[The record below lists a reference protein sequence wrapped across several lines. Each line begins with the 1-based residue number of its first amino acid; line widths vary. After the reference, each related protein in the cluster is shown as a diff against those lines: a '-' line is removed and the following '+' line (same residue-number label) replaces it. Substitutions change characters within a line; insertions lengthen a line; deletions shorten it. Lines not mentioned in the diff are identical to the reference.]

1 MKKSIVIG
9 AGVAGIATSIRLAKK
24 GYTVEVYESNRYP
37 GGKLSAFSSEG
48 YRFDAG
54 PSLFTMPQYVDAL
67 FELCDEDPRA
77 HFTYQKKEIGCE
89 YFWPDGTRLTAFS
102 DQDSFLQEVE
112 EKLNVDPS
120 VVKNYLARA
129 KEKFDLTAELFL
141 ENSLHRWG
149 TFLTKKTIK
158 ALSRLQLFELNKS
171 LAKVNTAQLKEPHLV
186 QFYNRFATYNGS
198 SPFQTPGIMTLVQHL
213 ESEYG
218 TFVPEGGMEQISQSL
233 YLLAKRQG
241 VKFHFNQKVTEI
253 LHTKNEV
260 TAVMV
265 DKQKLFADV
274 IVSNMDIFPTYR
286 HLLPKAKAPEK
297 ILAQERSSSAVI
309 FYWGI
314 QKQFPSLD
322 LHNIFFS
329 EDYQAEFKAIFK
341 EHSLYDDPTIYV
353 NITAKDV
360 PSDAP
365 EGCENWFVMIN
376 TPADYGQDWEA
387 DIVSLRTKVLDKLE
401 ARLTTSIRQHIV
413 TEEVLTPPKIQAKT
427 QSHLGALYGASS
439 NDKMAAF
446 WRHPN
451 FSREFKNLYFCGG
464 SVHPGGGIPLC
475 LLSAKIVSDQLAPL
489 HDK

>member
-9 AGVAGIATSIRLAKK
+9 AGIAGIATSIRLAKK

-102 DQDSFLQEVE
+102 DQDRFLQEVE

-158 ALSRLQLFELNKS
+158 ALSRLPLFELNKS

-260 TAVMV
+260 TAVVV

-376 TPADYGQDWEA
+376 TPADYGQGWEA

>member
-9 AGVAGIATSIRLAKK
+9 AGIAGIATSIRLAKK

-89 YFWPDGTRLTAFS
+89 YFWPDGTRLTAFN
-102 DQDSFLQEVE
+102 DQDRFLQEVE

-158 ALSRLQLFELNKS
+158 ALSRLPLFELNKS

-260 TAVMV
+260 TAVVV

-401 ARLTTSIRQHIV
+401 VRLTTSIRQHIV

-475 LLSAKIVSDQLAPL
+475 LLSAKIVSDQLVPL

>member
-9 AGVAGIATSIRLAKK
+9 AGIAGIATSIRLAKK
-24 GYTVEVYESNRYP
+24 GYTVEVYESNAYP

-48 YRFDAG
+48 FRFDAG

-77 HFTYQKKEIGCE
+77 HFTYHKKEIGCE
-89 YFWPDGTRLTAFS
+89 YFWPDGTRLTAYS
-102 DQDSFLQEVE
+102 DQNRFLQEVE
-112 EKLNVDPS
+112 EQLNVAPK
-120 VVKNYLARA
+120 VVKKYLARA
-129 KEKFDLTAELFL
+129 KEKFDLTAALFL
-141 ENSLHRWG
+141 ENSLHRWE
-149 TFLTKKTIK
+149 TFLTKNTIK
-158 ALSRLQLFELNKS
+158 ALARLPLFELNKS

-218 TFVPEGGMEQISQSL
+218 TFIPEGGMEQISQSL
-233 YLLAKRQG
+233 YQLAKRQG
-241 VKFHFNQKVTEI
+241 VKFYFNQKVTEI
-253 LHTKNEV
+253 LHTKSEV

-265 DKQKLFADV
+265 NKQKLFADV

-314 QKQFPSLD
+314 QKQFPALD

-329 EDYQAEFKAIFK
+329 EDYQAEFNAIFN
-341 EHSLYDDPTIYV
+341 EHTLYDDPTIYV

-365 EGCENWFVMIN
+365 KGCENWFVMIN
-376 TPADYGQDWEA
+376 TPADYKQDWA
-387 DIVSLRTKVLDKLE
+387 TDIISLRTKVLDKLE
-401 ARLTTSIRQHIV
+401 ERLNTSIRPHIV
-413 TEEVLTPPKIQAKT
+413 TEEVLTPPMIEIKT

-439 NDKMAAF
+439 NNKMAAF

-451 FSREFKNLYFCGG
+451 FSREFNNLYFCGG

-475 LLSAKIVSDQLAPL
+475 LLSANIVSDQLASVT
-489 HDK
+489 

>member
-9 AGVAGIATSIRLAKK
+9 AGIAGIATSIRLAKK
-24 GYTVEVYESNRYP
+24 GYTVEVYESNSYP

-102 DQDSFLQEVE
+102 DQDRFLQEVE

-158 ALSRLQLFELNKS
+158 ALSRLPLFELNKS

-260 TAVMV
+260 TAVVV

>member
-9 AGVAGIATSIRLAKK
+9 AGIAGIATSIRLAKK

-102 DQDSFLQEVE
+102 DQDRFLKEVE

-158 ALSRLQLFELNKS
+158 ALSRLPLFELNKS

-401 ARLTTSIRQHIV
+401 VRLTTSIRKHIV

>member
-9 AGVAGIATSIRLAKK
+9 AGIAGIATSIRLAKK

-102 DQDSFLQEVE
+102 DQDRFLQEVD

-158 ALSRLQLFELNKS
+158 ALSRLPLFELNKS

-260 TAVMV
+260 TAVVV

>member
-1 MKKSIVIG
+1 MKKCIVIG
-9 AGVAGIATSIRLAKK
+9 AGIAGIATSVRLAKK
-24 GYTVEVYESNRYP
+24 GYAVEVYESNEYP
-37 GGKLSAFSSEG
+37 GGKLSAFSSKG

-67 FELCDEDPRA
+67 FTLCEEDPRA
-77 HFTYQKKEIGCE
+77 YFNYHKKEIGCE
-89 YFWPDGTRLTAFS
+89 YFWQDGTRLTAYS
-102 DQDSFLQEVE
+102 DQDRFLQEVE
-112 EKLNVDPS
+112 QKLNVAPK
-120 VVKNYLARA
+120 VVKNYLSRA

-141 ENSLHRWG
+141 ESSLHRWG
-149 TFLTKKTIK
+149 TFLTLSTIK
-158 ALSRLQLFELNKS
+158 ALARLPLFELNKS
-171 LAKVNTAQLKEPHLV
+171 LAEVNTTQLKEPHLV

-198 SPFQTPGIMTLVQHL
+198 SPYQTPGIMTLVQHL

-233 YLLAKRQG
+233 YQLAIRQG
-241 VKFHFNQKVTEI
+241 VKFHFGQKVSEI
-253 LHTKNEV
+253 MHTKNRV
-260 TAVMV
+260 TSVV
-265 DKQKLFADV
+265 VNQQKISADI

-286 HLLPKAKAPEK
+286 QLLPKAKAPER

-314 QKQFPSLD
+314 QKQFSSLD

-329 EDYQAEFKAIFK
+329 VDYKAEFEAIFK
-341 EHSLYDDPTIYV
+341 KHQLYDDPTIYI

-365 EGCENWFVMIN
+365 QGCENWFVMIN
-376 TPADYGQDWEA
+376 TPADYGQDWDNDLQLLKE
-387 DIVSLRTKVLDKLE
+387 KVLNKLE
-401 ARLTTSIRQHIV
+401 KQLATEIRSHIV
-413 TEEVLTPPKIQAKT
+413 TEEILTPPMIQAKT

-439 NDKMAAF
+439 NESMAAF

-475 LLSAKIVSDQLAPL
+475 LLSAKIVSDQLAEL
-489 HDK
+489 

>member
-9 AGVAGIATSIRLAKK
+9 AGIAGIATSIRLAKK

-102 DQDSFLQEVE
+102 DQDRFLKEVE

-158 ALSRLQLFELNKS
+158 ALSRLPLFELNKS

>member
-9 AGVAGIATSIRLAKK
+9 AGIAGIATSIRLAKK

-102 DQDSFLQEVE
+102 DQDRFLQEVE

-158 ALSRLQLFELNKS
+158 ALSRLPLFELNKS

-260 TAVMV
+260 TAVVV

>member
-1 MKKSIVIG
+1 
-9 AGVAGIATSIRLAKK
+9 
-24 GYTVEVYESNRYP
+24 
-37 GGKLSAFSSEG
+37 
-48 YRFDAG
+48 
-54 PSLFTMPQYVDAL
+54 
-67 FELCDEDPRA
+67 
-77 HFTYQKKEIGCE
+77 
-89 YFWPDGTRLTAFS
+89 
-102 DQDSFLQEVE
+102 
-112 EKLNVDPS
+112 
-120 VVKNYLARA
+120 
-129 KEKFDLTAELFL
+129 
-141 ENSLHRWG
+141 
-149 TFLTKKTIK
+149 
-158 ALSRLQLFELNKS
+158 
-171 LAKVNTAQLKEPHLV
+171 
-186 QFYNRFATYNGS
+186 
-198 SPFQTPGIMTLVQHL
+198 
-213 ESEYG
+213 
-218 TFVPEGGMEQISQSL
+218 
-233 YLLAKRQG
+233 
-241 VKFHFNQKVTEI
+241 
-253 LHTKNEV
+253 
-260 TAVMV
+260 
-265 DKQKLFADV
+265 
-274 IVSNMDIFPTYR
+274 MDIFPTYR

>member
-9 AGVAGIATSIRLAKK
+9 AGIAGIATSIRLAKK
-24 GYTVEVYESNRYP
+24 GYAVEVYESNAYA

-48 YRFDAG
+48 FRFDAG

-67 FELCDEDPRA
+67 FELCDEDPRD
-77 HFTYQKKEIGCE
+77 HFTYHKKEIGCE
-89 YFWPDGTRLTAFS
+89 YFWPDGTRLTAYS
-102 DQDSFLQEVE
+102 DQNRFLQEVE
-112 EKLNVDPS
+112 EQLNVAPK
-120 VVKNYLARA
+120 VVKKYLARA

-149 TFLTKKTIK
+149 TFLTKNTIK
-158 ALSRLQLFELNKS
+158 ALARLPLFELNKS

-218 TFVPEGGMEQISQSL
+218 TFIPEGGMEQISQSL
-233 YLLAKRQG
+233 FQLAKRQG
-241 VKFHFNQKVTEI
+241 VKFYFNQKVTEI
-253 LHTKNEV
+253 LHTKNKV

-265 DKQKLFADV
+265 NKQKLFADV

-297 ILAQERSSSAVI
+297 ILAQVRSSSAVI

-314 QKQFPSLD
+314 QKQFPALD

-329 EDYQAEFKAIFK
+329 EDYQAEFNAIFN
-341 EHSLYDDPTIYV
+341 EHALYDDPTIYV

-365 EGCENWFVMIN
+365 KDCENWFVMIN
-376 TPADYGQDWEA
+376 TPADYEQDWET

-401 ARLTTSIRQHIV
+401 KRLNTSIRSHIV
-413 TEEVLTPPKIQAKT
+413 TEEVLTPPMIETKT

-439 NDKMAAF
+439 NNKMAAF

-451 FSREFKNLYFCGG
+451 FSREFNNLYFCGG

-475 LLSAKIVSDQLAPL
+475 LLSAKIVSDQLVSVT
-489 HDK
+489 

>member
-9 AGVAGIATSIRLAKK
+9 AGIAGIATSIRLAKK
-24 GYTVEVYESNRYP
+24 GYTVEVYESNSYP

-102 DQDSFLQEVE
+102 DQDRFLQEVE

-120 VVKNYLARA
+120 VVKSYLARA

-158 ALSRLQLFELNKS
+158 ALSRLPLFELNKS

-322 LHNIFFS
+322 
-329 EDYQAEFKAIFK
+329 
-341 EHSLYDDPTIYV
+341 
-353 NITAKDV
+353 
-360 PSDAP
+360 
-365 EGCENWFVMIN
+365 
-376 TPADYGQDWEA
+376 
-387 DIVSLRTKVLDKLE
+387 
-401 ARLTTSIRQHIV
+401 
-413 TEEVLTPPKIQAKT
+413 
-427 QSHLGALYGASS
+427 
-439 NDKMAAF
+439 
-446 WRHPN
+446 
-451 FSREFKNLYFCGG
+451 
-464 SVHPGGGIPLC
+464 
-475 LLSAKIVSDQLAPL
+475 
-489 HDK
+489 

>member
-9 AGVAGIATSIRLAKK
+9 AGIAGIATSIRLAKK

-102 DQDSFLQEVE
+102 DQDRFLQEVE

-158 ALSRLQLFELNKS
+158 ALSRLPLFELNKS

-260 TAVMV
+260 TAVVV
-265 DKQKLFADV
+265 DKQKLIADV

-353 NITAKDV
+353 NISAKDV

-464 SVHPGGGIPLC
+464 SVHPGGGIQLC

>member
-1 MKKSIVIG
+1 MVYRG
-9 AGVAGIATSIRLAKK
+9 P
-24 GYTVEVYESNRYP
+24 VYESNRYP

-102 DQDSFLQEVE
+102 DQDRFLQEVE

-158 ALSRLQLFELNKS
+158 ALSRLPLFELNKS

-401 ARLTTSIRQHIV
+401 ARLTTSIRKHIV

>member
-9 AGVAGIATSIRLAKK
+9 AGIAGIATSIRLAKK

-102 DQDSFLQEVE
+102 DQDRFLQEVE

-158 ALSRLQLFELNKS
+158 ALSRLPLFELNKS

>member
-9 AGVAGIATSIRLAKK
+9 AGIAGIATSIRLAKK

-186 QFYNRFATYNGS
+186 QFYNRFATYDGS

-427 QSHLGALYGASS
+427 QSYLGALYGASS

>member
-9 AGVAGIATSIRLAKK
+9 AGIAGIATSIRLAKK

-102 DQDSFLQEVE
+102 DQDRFLKEVE

-158 ALSRLQLFELNKS
+158 ALSRLPLFELNKS

-260 TAVMV
+260 TAVVV
-265 DKQKLFADV
+265 DKQKLIADV

>member
-1 MKKSIVIG
+1 MKKCIVIG
-9 AGVAGIATSIRLAKK
+9 AGIAGIATSIRLAKK
-24 GYTVEVYESNRYP
+24 GYAVEVYEANAYP
-37 GGKLSAFSSEG
+37 GGKLSAFTSKG

-67 FELCDEDPRA
+67 FHLCDEDPRA
-77 HFTYQKKEIGCE
+77 YFNYHKKEIGCE
-89 YFWPDGTRLTAFS
+89 YFWQDGIRLTAYS
-102 DQDSFLQEVE
+102 DQDRFLEEVE
-112 EKLNVDPS
+112 QKLNVAPK
-120 VVKNYLARA
+120 VVKKYLSRA
-129 KEKFDLTAELFL
+129 KEKFDLTVELFL

-149 TFLTKKTIK
+149 TFLSMNTIK
-158 ALSRLQLFELNKS
+158 ALAKLPLFELNKS

-233 YLLAKRQG
+233 YQLAMRQG
-241 VKFHFNQKVTEI
+241 VKFHFNQHVTEI
-253 LHTKNEV
+253 LHTKNRV
-260 TAVMV
+260 SSVVV
-265 DKQKLFADV
+265 DEQKIPADV
-274 IVSNMDIFPTYR
+274 IVSNMDVFPTYR
-286 HLLPKAKAPEK
+286 KLLPNAKAPEK

-329 EDYQAEFKAIFK
+329 ADYKAEFDAIFNT
-341 EHSLYDDPTIYV
+341 HSLYDDPTIYV

-365 EGCENWFVMIN
+365 RGCENWFVMIN
-376 TPADYGQDWEA
+376 TSADHGQDWES
-387 DIVSLRTKVLDKLE
+387 DLVSLREKVLVKLE
-401 ARLTTSIRQHIV
+401 QQLGTSIRSHIV
-413 TEEVLTPPKIQAKT
+413 TEEVLTPPLIQAKT

-439 NDKMAAF
+439 NNQMAAF

-475 LLSAKIVSDQLAPL
+475 LLSAKIVSDQLAT
-489 HDK
+489 HT

>member
-9 AGVAGIATSIRLAKK
+9 AGIAGIATSIRLAKK

-102 DQDSFLQEVE
+102 DQDRFLQEVE

-158 ALSRLQLFELNKS
+158 ALSRLPLFELNKS

-260 TAVMV
+260 TAVVV
-265 DKQKLFADV
+265 DKQKLIADV

>member
-9 AGVAGIATSIRLAKK
+9 AGIAGIATSIRFAKK
-24 GYTVEVYESNRYP
+24 GYAVEVYESNAYA

-48 YRFDAG
+48 FRFDAG

-77 HFTYQKKEIGCE
+77 HFTYHKKEIGCE
-89 YFWPDGTRLTAFS
+89 YFWPDGTRLTAYS
-102 DQDSFLQEVE
+102 DQNRFLQEVE
-112 EKLNVDPS
+112 EKLNVAPT
-120 VVKNYLARA
+120 VVKKYLARA

-141 ENSLHRWG
+141 ENSLHRWE
-149 TFLTKKTIK
+149 TFLTKNTIK
-158 ALSRLQLFELNKS
+158 ALARLPLFELNKS

-218 TFVPEGGMEQISQSL
+218 TFIPEGGMEQISQSL
-233 YLLAKRQG
+233 FQLAKRQG
-241 VKFHFNQKVTEI
+241 VKFYFNQKVTEI
-253 LHTKNEV
+253 LHTKNKV

-265 DKQKLFADV
+265 NKQKLLADV

-286 HLLPKAKAPEK
+286 YLLPKAKAPEK

-314 QKQFPSLD
+314 QKQFPALD

-329 EDYQAEFKAIFK
+329 EDYQAEFNAIFN
-341 EHSLYDDPTIYV
+341 EHTLYDDPTIYV

-365 EGCENWFVMIN
+365 KGCENWFVMIN
-376 TPADYGQDWEA
+376 TPADYEQDWET

-401 ARLTTSIRQHIV
+401 KRLNTSIRSHIV
-413 TEEVLTPPKIQAKT
+413 TEEVLTPPMIETKT

-439 NDKMAAF
+439 NNKMAAF

-451 FSREFKNLYFCGG
+451 FSREFNNLYFCGG

-475 LLSAKIVSDQLAPL
+475 LLSAKIVSDQLASL
-489 HDK
+489 T

>member
-9 AGVAGIATSIRLAKK
+9 AGIAGIATSIRLAKK

-102 DQDSFLQEVE
+102 DQDRFLQEVE

-120 VVKNYLARA
+120 VVKSYLARA

-158 ALSRLQLFELNKS
+158 ALSRLPLFELNKS

-260 TAVMV
+260 TAVVV
-265 DKQKLFADV
+265 DKQKLIADV

-387 DIVSLRTKVLDKLE
+387 DIVLLRTKVLDKLE
-401 ARLTTSIRQHIV
+401 ARLTTSIRQNIV

>member
-9 AGVAGIATSIRLAKK
+9 AGIAGIATSIRLAKK

-102 DQDSFLQEVE
+102 DQDRFLQEVE

-158 ALSRLQLFELNKS
+158 ALSRLPLFELNKS

-260 TAVMV
+260 TAVVV

-353 NITAKDV
+353 NISAKDV

-376 TPADYGQDWEA
+376 TPADYGQGWEA

>member
-9 AGVAGIATSIRLAKK
+9 SGIAGIATSIRLAKK

-102 DQDSFLQEVE
+102 DQDRFLQEVE

-158 ALSRLQLFELNKS
+158 ALSRLPLFELNKS

-260 TAVMV
+260 TAVVV

-376 TPADYGQDWEA
+376 TPADYGQGWEA

>member
-9 AGVAGIATSIRLAKK
+9 AGIAGIATSIRLAKK

-102 DQDSFLQEVE
+102 DQDRFLQEVE

-158 ALSRLQLFELNKS
+158 ALSRLPLFELNKS

-260 TAVMV
+260 TAVVV

-413 TEEVLTPPKIQAKT
+413 TEEVLTPPKIQTKT

>member
-1 MKKSIVIG
+1 
-9 AGVAGIATSIRLAKK
+9 
-24 GYTVEVYESNRYP
+24 
-37 GGKLSAFSSEG
+37 
-48 YRFDAG
+48 
-54 PSLFTMPQYVDAL
+54 MPQYVDAL

-102 DQDSFLQEVE
+102 DQDRFLKEVE

-158 ALSRLQLFELNKS
+158 ALSRLPLFELNKS

-401 ARLTTSIRQHIV
+401 VRLTTSIRKHIV